1 MVFQGNRTGVEENM
15 LNKDRYNEIRRYIEK
30 LTGRKI
36 RDRKIRAIGVNP
48 PYHGLPKRLI
58 EVGRT
63 YADLEP
69 GSPPEEILAIYES
82 ESFCVCTPERGA
94 LKGLPYFFTR
104 DTVYEVIEME

>member
-1 MVFQGNRTGVEENM
+1 MLDENRYE
-15 LNKDRYNEIRRYIEK
+15 EIRRYIEK
-30 LTGRKI
+30 LTGQPV
-36 RDRKIRAIGVNP
+36 RDKKIRAIGVNP
-48 PYHGLPKRLI
+48 PYHGSPKRLI
-58 EVGRT
+58 EVGKI

-82 ESFCVCTPERGA
+82 KSFCVCTAERGA